1 MANKSLTT
9 RQKMVFRGKPNA
21 PLPVPGQTQTAR
33 ANRKKPIIPS
43 AGQRTA
49 KPPR

>member
-21 PLPVPGQTQTAR
+21 PQPVPNQTHAPH
-33 ANRKKPIIPS
+33 AKRKKSLLPPTT
-43 AGQRTA
+43 QRA
-49 KPPR
+49 PKPPR

>member
-9 RQKMVFRGKPNA
+9 RQKMVFRAKPSA
-21 PLPVPGQTQTAR
+21 PLATPRQTHVPRAKRKTPILPAATQR
-33 ANRKKPIIPS
+33 AP
-43 AGQRTA
+43 

>member
-9 RQKMVFRGKPNA
+9 RQKMVFRGKPSA
-21 PLPVPGQTQTAR
+21 PLAAPGQTQAPR
-33 ANRKKPIIPS
+33 VKRKTPIMTP
-43 AGQRTA
+43 ATQRGP